1 MAFPYY
7 PNYQQFSG
15 YYPQNIQPQVQQQT
29 TPTASGIIWV
39 SGAQEAQMFPV
50 APNNAVALWEQ
61 SGKVIYLKSADAT
74 GKPTMRAYD
83 LIERAETASGTIA
96 PQDVK
101 TDYATKEELAQFAT
115 AVKNVLSDIE
125 QMKGDLYGVAG
136 RKKSAKKAEVIEDDE

>member
-7 PNYQQFSG
+7 QNYQQFGG
-15 YYPQNIQPQVQQQT
+15 YYPQNTQQQMQQQT
-29 TPTASGIIWV
+29 MPTASGIIWV

-83 LIERAETASGTIA
+83 LIERTETASGATA
-96 PQDVK
+96 QQDVK
-101 TDYATKEELAQFAT
+101 TDYATKDELAQFAT

-136 RKKSAKKAEVIEDDE
+136 RKKSTKKAEVIEDDE